1 MSIEEPV
8 LRPAGAP
15 DSLRAPFERDSPES
29 GPVDPTSPRSDFA
42 VIVPAFDEVENV
54 PALFEALAETWRAHG
69 LSGEVV
75 IVDDGSTDGTADAA
89 RAAAAAFPGRV
100 RIRRHARNRG
110 KTEALVTGAAATPRR
125 WLVLFDADLQHSTE
139 EIPRFLD
146 RLGEGYDLVTGWKQG
161 RYEKRFVSGT
171 YNWLSRRLFDVPVH
185 DLNAMKAFRREVLDE
200 LPLRHDWH
208 RFFVVLAHDRGY
220 RIGEIPIELHPRTRG
235 RAKYSGWGRVVGASL
250 DLLAVKT
257 LTSFLRKPMLLFGGS
272 GAILTLLGILTGA
285 VALWYRFALGQGYR
299 PLLYLVTL
307 LIVLGVLLF
316 ALGFLAEAVAQ
327 VRDRI
332 DQVERRLTAGRDPE
346 AEE

>member
-1 MSIEEPV
+1 MSPDEPV

-54 PALFEALAETWRAHG
+54 PALFEALAETWRTHG

-89 RAAAAAFPGRV
+89 RAAAAKFPGRV

-146 RLGEGYDLVTGWKQG
+146 HLGEGYDLVTGWKQG

-272 GAILTLLGILTGA
+272 GAILTLLGILTGV

-346 AEE
+346 AGE

>member
-1 MSIEEPV
+1 M
-8 LRPAGAP
+8 
-15 DSLRAPFERDSPES
+15 S

-42 VIVPAFDEVENV
+42 VIVPAYDEVENV
-54 PALFEALAETWRAHG
+54 APLFAALAETWRKHG
-69 LSGEVV
+69 LTGEIVV
-75 IVDDGSTDGTADAA
+75 VDDGSTDGTADAV
-89 RAAAAAFPGRV
+89 RDAAADFPGTV
-100 RIRRHARNRG
+100 RLLRHARNRG
-110 KTEALVTGAAATPRR
+110 KTEALMTGAGATSRR

-146 RLGEGYDLVTGWKQG
+146 RLGEGFDVVTGWKQG
-161 RYEKRFVSGT
+161 RYEKRLVSGM

-185 DLNAMKAFRREVLDE
+185 DLNAMKAFRRDILEE

-220 RIGEIPIELHPRTRG
+220 RVGEIPIELYPRTRG
-235 RAKYSGWGRVVGASL
+235 RAKYSGWGRIVVGSL

-257 LTSFLRKPMLLFGGS
+257 LTSFLRKPLLLFGTS
-272 GAILTLLGILTGA
+272 GAILALLGVIVGA

-307 LIVLGVLLF
+307 LIVLGMLLF

-327 VRDRI
+327 VRDRV
-332 DQVERRLTAGRDPE
+332 DQIERRLSARRDAGAGE
-346 AEE
+346 

>member
-1 MSIEEPV
+1 M
-8 LRPAGAP
+8 
-15 DSLRAPFERDSPES
+15 
-29 GPVDPTSPRSDFA
+29 DPTSPRSDFA
-42 VIVPAFDEVENV
+42 VIVPAYDEVENV
-54 PALFEALAETWRAHG
+54 PALFEALSETWRNHG
-69 LSGEVV
+69 LTGEVV
-75 IVDDGSTDGTADAA
+75 LVDDGSTDGTEEAV
-89 RAAAAAFPGRV
+89 RAAANGFPGKVRV
-100 RIRRHARNRG
+100 LRHARNRG

-146 RLGEGYDLVTGWKQG
+146 RLGEGFDVVTGWKQG
-161 RYEKRFVSGT
+161 RYKKRFVSGA

-220 RIGEIPIELHPRTRG
+220 RVGEIPIELLPRTRG
-235 RAKYSGWGRVVGASL
+235 RSKYSGWGRIVVGSL

-257 LTSFLRKPMLLFGGS
+257 LTSFLRKPMLLFGAS
-272 GAILTLLGILTGA
+272 GAILAMLGVVVGA
-285 VALWYRFALGQGYR
+285 IALWYRFALGQGYR

-307 LIVLGVLLF
+307 LIVLGMLLF

-332 DQVERRLTAGRDPE
+332 DQVERRLAARRDREAGE
-346 AEE
+346 

>member
-1 MSIEEPV
+1 M
-8 LRPAGAP
+8 
-15 DSLRAPFERDSPES
+15 
-29 GPVDPTSPRSDFA
+29 TSPRSDFA
-42 VIVPAFDEVENV
+42 VIVPAYDEVENIA
-54 PALFEALAETWRAHG
+54 PLFEALAGTWRKHG
-69 LSGEVV
+69 LAGEVV
-75 IVDDGSTDGTADAA
+75 VVDDGSTDGTADAVSE
-89 RAAAAAFPGRV
+89 AAAGFPGTVRV
-100 RIRRHARNRG
+100 LRHPRNRG
-110 KTEALVTGAAATPRR
+110 KTEALVTGAGATSRR

-146 RLGEGYDLVTGWKQG
+146 RLGEGLDVVTGWKQG
-161 RYEKRFVSGT
+161 RYEKRLVSGM

-185 DLNAMKAFRREVLDE
+185 DLNAMKAFRRDILDE

-220 RIGEIPIELHPRTRG
+220 RVGEIPIELYPRTRG
-235 RAKYSGWGRVVGASL
+235 RSKYSGWGRIVVGSL

-257 LTSFLRKPMLLFGGS
+257 LTSFLRKPLLLFGTS
-272 GAILTLLGILTGA
+272 GAILAVLGVIVGA

-327 VRDRI
+327 VRDRV
-332 DQVERRLTAGRDPE
+332 DQVERRLSARRDGGAGE
-346 AEE
+346 

>member
-1 MSIEEPV
+1 MNPGDV
-8 LRPAGAP
+8 LRPAEAP
-15 DSLRAPFERDSPES
+15 GSLRAPFDRDSPEG

-54 PALFEALAETWRAHG
+54 PALFEALARTWRTHG
-69 LSGEVV
+69 LTGEVV
-75 IVDDGSTDGTADAA
+75 VVDDGSTDGTGDAV
-89 RAAAAAFPGRV
+89 RAAAAGFPGRV

-161 RYEKRFVSGT
+161 RYEKQFVSGT
-171 YNWLSRRLFDVPVH
+171 YNWLSRHLFDVPVH

-235 RAKYSGWGRVVGASL
+235 RAKYSGWGRIVGGSL

-272 GAILTLLGILTGA
+272 GAILTLLGILIGI

-307 LIVLGVLLF
+307 LVVLGVLLF

-332 DQVERRLTAGRDPE
+332 DQMERRLTGGRDPE
-346 AEE
+346 AGE

>member
-1 MSIEEPV
+1 MSLP
-8 LRPAGAP
+8 PGNGS
-15 DSLRAPFERDSPES
+15 DSVRAPL
-29 GPVDPTSPRSDFA
+29 VPTSPRSDFA
-42 VIVPAFDEVENV
+42 VIVPAYDEVENI
-54 PALFEALAETWRAHG
+54 PALFEALSETWRNHG
-69 LSGEVV
+69 LTGEVV
-75 IVDDGSTDGTADAA
+75 LVDDGSTDGTEEAV
-89 RAAAAAFPGRV
+89 RAAANGFPGKVRV
-100 RIRRHARNRG
+100 LRHARNRG

-146 RLGEGYDLVTGWKQG
+146 RLGEGFDVVTGWKQG
-161 RYEKRFVSGT
+161 RYDKRFVSGT

-220 RIGEIPIELHPRTRG
+220 RVGEIPIELLPRTRG
-235 RAKYSGWGRVVGASL
+235 RSKYSGWGRIVVGSL

-257 LTSFLRKPMLLFGGS
+257 LTSFLRKPMLLFGAS
-272 GAILTLLGILTGA
+272 GAILAVLGVVVGA
-285 VALWYRFALGQGYR
+285 IALWYRFALGQGYR

-307 LIVLGVLLF
+307 LIVLGMLLF

-327 VRDRI
+327 VRDRV
-332 DQVERRLTAGRDPE
+332 DQVERRLAAGRDRE
-346 AEE
+346 AGE

>member
-1 MSIEEPV
+1 M
-8 LRPAGAP
+8 
-15 DSLRAPFERDSPES
+15 
-29 GPVDPTSPRSDFA
+29 DPSSPRSDFA
-42 VIVPAFDEVENV
+42 VIIPAYDEVENV
-54 PALFEALAETWRAHG
+54 PALFEALAATWREHG
-69 LSGEVV
+69 LTGEVV
-75 IVDDGSTDGTADAA
+75 LVDDGSADGTAEAA
-89 RAAAAAFPGRV
+89 HEAAEGFPGPV

-110 KTEALVTGAAATPRR
+110 KTEALVTGASATRRR

-146 RLGEGYDLVTGWKQG
+146 RLGEGYDVVTGWKQG
-161 RYEKRFVSGT
+161 PYKKRFVSGI

-220 RIGEIPIELHPRTRG
+220 RVGEIEIELLPRTRG
-235 RAKYSGWGRVVGASL
+235 RSKYSGWGRIVVGSL

-257 LTSFLRKPMLLFGGS
+257 LTSFLRKPMLLFGAS
-272 GAILTLLGILTGA
+272 GAILTGA
-285 VALWYRFALGQGYR
+285 GLAIGAIALYYRFALGQGYR

-307 LIVLGVLLF
+307 LVILGMLLF

-327 VRDRI
+327 VRDRV
-332 DQVERRLTAGRDPE
+332 DQVERRLAAAARDE
-346 AEE
+346 GDE

>member
-1 MSIEEPV
+1 
-8 LRPAGAP
+8 
-15 DSLRAPFERDSPES
+15 
-29 GPVDPTSPRSDFA
+29 
-42 VIVPAFDEVENV
+42 
-54 PALFEALAETWRAHG
+54 
-69 LSGEVV
+69 
-75 IVDDGSTDGTADAA
+75 
-89 RAAAAAFPGRV
+89 
-100 RIRRHARNRG
+100 
-110 KTEALVTGAAATPRR
+110 
-125 WLVLFDADLQHSTE
+125 
-139 EIPRFLD
+139 
-146 RLGEGYDLVTGWKQG
+146 
-161 RYEKRFVSGT
+161 
-171 YNWLSRRLFDVPVH
+171 VH

-235 RAKYSGWGRVVGASL
+235 RPKYSGWGRVVVGSL

-272 GAILTLLGILTGA
+272 GAILTLLGIVIGA

-307 LIVLGVLLF
+307 LVVLGVLLF

-332 DQVERRLTAGRDPE
+332 DQMERRLTAGRDPE
-346 AEE
+346 AGE